1 MAVAV
6 ILDIPGGTEQ
16 LYEQVV
22 REVFPEGK
30 LPEGWLLH
38 IAGPTESGW
47 RVVNVV
53 PSREQFEAF
62 AREELLPATQQAG
75 DATPQLMFFP
85 VHTLIRNR
93 TNHSRSHGA
102 HT

>member
-62 AREELLPATQQAG
+62 AREELLPAMQQVG
-75 DATPQLMFFP
+75 DPTPHLTLFP
-85 VHTLIRNR
+85 VRGLL
-93 TNHSRSHGA
+93 RS
-102 HT
+102 